1 MESIKLGELRVGINH
16 TLIGYDNNKYN
27 VFFCNMYN
35 NNVMK
40 FEIYNF
46 IGKPIY
52 ISNNLPGILI
62 EHIIIDE
69 NGYLCAINRNQD
81 TEEVSCY
88 KYYIANIIPM
98 FKNIVHIKHDIY
110 ITGMFLFMIYNEQE
124 ESKFKIITVSI
135 DVFARENCINVLND
149 EHKRYITNEELHKAI
164 YGSFNNFEFI
174 LRNHY
179 FYIDIKLNSYV
190 HMICDKF
197 KNNIQII
204 NGQHNGL
211 RECEYGDLRYM
222 DGDFAFEKK
231 CIMIFASKKNI
242 NMFIIK
248 PTEIIHKN
256 IESDVQIMPT
266 NYTEKKILF
275 KSDYDFLQYKKNIE
289 TFILCIKHKP
299 NNNPKIQTRHLK
311 IPKYILLEIL
321 YYSSI
326 QLQQHYLLKKID

>member
-164 YGSFNNFEFI
+164 YGSFNNFEF
-174 LRNHY
+174 
-179 FYIDIKLNSYV
+179 
-190 HMICDKF
+190 
-197 KNNIQII
+197 
-204 NGQHNGL
+204 
-211 RECEYGDLRYM
+211 
-222 DGDFAFEKK
+222 
-231 CIMIFASKKNI
+231 
-242 NMFIIK
+242 
-248 PTEIIHKN
+248 
-256 IESDVQIMPT
+256 
-266 NYTEKKILF
+266 
-275 KSDYDFLQYKKNIE
+275 
-289 TFILCIKHKP
+289 
-299 NNNPKIQTRHLK
+299 
-311 IPKYILLEIL
+311 
-321 YYSSI
+321 
-326 QLQQHYLLKKID
+326 